1 MKQTQKEKILE
12 WLQKGGKLTALDA
25 LDLFGC
31 NRLAAR
37 INELRQ
43 EGYNIKVE
51 YIGITNRYGDST
63 RIAEYSYPQ
72 VIHNLLTR
80 ADAC

>member
-1 MKQTQKEKILE
+1 MKRTQKEQILE
-12 WLQKGGKLTALDA
+12 WLSKGGKLTSLDA

-37 INELRQ
+37 ISELRQ
-43 EGYNIKVE
+43 EDCDIKVE
-51 YIGITNRYGDST
+51 YIGITNRYGEST

-72 VIHNLLTR
+72 VTNRLSTSGVMG
-80 ADAC
+80 